1 MHDALLKQCELVGD
15 ALRRMCWRDLL
26 GDVMRHIKCACT
38 LLQVGCLLGLF
49 LALPIGLN
57 SGSTAFAE
65 TSSIS
70 LSAEDTEQTE
80 DAAGSVSDSLS
91 SDIAQEG
98 DSSDE
103 SLDSASEDS
112 AEDVDLTKY
121 ATLDAGTYYLTST
134 LSGHRVLDVTSGSV
148 SAGAAIQLYGRNETA
163 AQQFLLVDLGSRQ
176 YAFKNIKSG
185 LYLCYPNDASR
196 FSDHPR
202 LTQNTGD
209 DGVWGFAWHAR
220 QVGGGYVFSP
230 VVDDDF

>member
-1 MHDALLKQCELVGD
+1 
-15 ALRRMCWRDLL
+15 
-26 GDVMRHIKCACT
+26 MRYIKCACT

-49 LALPIGLN
+49 LTLPIGLN

-134 LSGHRVLDVTSGSV
+134 LS
-148 SAGAAIQLYGRNETA
+148 
-163 AQQFLLVDLGSRQ
+163 
-176 YAFKNIKSG
+176 
-185 LYLCYPNDASR
+185 
-196 FSDHPR
+196 
-202 LTQNTGD
+202 
-209 DGVWGFAWHAR
+209 
-220 QVGGGYVFSP
+220 
-230 VVDDDF
+230 